1 MSKLFGSKN
10 LLYICCT
17 LISFVYSSSAFAI
30 SSDDPLGA
38 LKNSPEFN
46 DCYEQEI
53 DISQPLYLNN
63 IIEIA
68 ICNSPTIRQN
78 YMQTKATAAGYGQA
92 LSGYLPK
99 INSGADINRRFSNS
113 DTLLHNRDR
122 TYTSTTGASLSL
134 SWLLFDF
141 GATSANIEKTKQN
154 LLSAN
159 FSFDY
164 NLRNIIYDITAAY
177 YTMLGYNSATQS
189 ALANE
194 ASAKSAFEAAGK
206 RYELGLVALSDKLQA
221 ETSYAQA
228 QLDRTRTE
236 NNLQIS
242 KGKLLSLLNLAPY
255 AQLHFAEFFPDI
267 KELQFQGQL
276 EDLVKSALSKRRD
289 LAAKKAD
296 LQAATAN
303 LEAAKKRNYPSLSL
317 TGGLGVNERFSNH
330 DSNSNNGTIGLEL
343 SFPIFT
349 GFSNTYNITQN
360 LYLVESAKA
369 DLKRTERSIEL
380 DVWDTYQNW
389 TTATKNYEI
398 SIKLLDSALENEKVA
413 LGAYKAGR
421 GDILNLLNAQSKLAT
436 ARVEKV
442 SAVYNVFIAKS
453 NLLRAL
459 AENE

>member
-1 MSKLFGSKN
+1 MFKLYK
-10 LLYICCT
+10 YILFT
-17 LISFVYSSSAFAI
+17 YISLAYLPAAFAFSI
-30 SSDDPLGA
+30 DDPFDA
-38 LKNSPEFN
+38 LQNSPDFTE
-46 DCYEQEI
+46 CYEKQI
-53 DISQPLYLNN
+53 DTNQAFYLAD

-78 YMQTKATAAGYGQA
+78 YMQARASAASYGQA

-99 INSGADINRRFSNS
+99 INSGANLNRKFSESDSLLNSRNKTYNS
-113 DTLLHNRDR
+113 DTSAN
-122 TYTSTTGASLSL
+122 LSL

-141 GATSANIEKTKQN
+141 GATPAYIEKTKQN

-159 FSFDY
+159 FSFDH
-164 NLRNIIYDITAAY
+164 NLRSTIYDITSAY
-177 YTMLGYNSATQS
+177 YTMLSYHSATQS

-194 ASAKSAFEAAGK
+194 ASAKSAFEAASK

-236 NNLQIS
+236 NNFQIS

-255 AQLHFAEFFPDI
+255 AKLNFAEFFPDI

-276 EDLVKSALSKRRD
+276 EDLIKSTLNKRSD
-289 LAAKKAD
+289 LAAKKAE

-303 LEAAKKRNYPSLSL
+303 LEAAQKKNYPTLSL
-317 TGGLGVNERFSNH
+317 TSSLGINDRFSND

-349 GFSNTYNITQN
+349 GFSNTYNIMQSR
-360 LYLVESAKA
+360 YLVESAKA
-369 DLKRTERSIEL
+369 DLKRTQRIVEL

-389 TTATKNYEI
+389 TTAIKNHEI

-413 LGAYKAGR
+413 LGAYKAGK
-421 GDILNLLNAQSKLAT
+421 GNILNLLNAQSKLAT